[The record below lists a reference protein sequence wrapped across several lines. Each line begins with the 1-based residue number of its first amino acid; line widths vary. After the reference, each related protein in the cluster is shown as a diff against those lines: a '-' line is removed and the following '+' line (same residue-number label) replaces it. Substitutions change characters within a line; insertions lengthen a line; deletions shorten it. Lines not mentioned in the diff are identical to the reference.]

1 MKKKI
6 LISALCTMVLGSSLW
21 MSEIANAHPEDA
33 NANKASISKV
43 QNADKTLGRQGGF
56 KRPRPTKEQII
67 EMTSQRT
74 GYAKSELEALVANG
88 TQPFDLGMICS
99 YAKANNKSLNEIA
112 EMRKTM
118 TVGRIDYALGITPE
132 IKAQR
137 AIESQAKML
146 VNDNIVNKATADKLL
161 QKGYTAGDI
170 KIAQALSVRSN
181 KKLEAVLKMK
191 VAANKWA
198 DVAAKIGVRD
208 ADFKEIAAKNRMRGP
223 RKPGPGFSNIHFKKI
238 DKELISRVLSDN
250 YLFSKEEI
258 SKYCDA
264 GLNFGEIDLMCLYA
278 YLSGKPLASV
288 IDMRSKYTEN
298 QIEKKLGLTPS
309 LIHEKV
315 IAYQARR
322 LEERLGVSAKVTNE
336 YMLKGYAMHHI
347 AVSHL
352 VAPMCEK
359 DFETVLAAKIPS
371 KRWTTVAEEL
381 GLTQEQYKT
390 VTDKISYE
398 FRTKYE

>member
-1 MKKKI
+1 MKTKM
-6 LISALCTMVLGSSLW
+6 LISALCTMMLGSGLW
-21 MSEIANAHPEDA
+21 MSEIANAHPDDT
-33 NANKASISKV
+33 NTNKAGIAKV
-43 QNADKTLGRQGGF
+43 QNADKSFGRQGGF
-56 KRPRPTKEQII
+56 RRPRPTKEQII
-67 EMTSQRT
+67 EMISQRT

-99 YAKANNKSLNEIA
+99 YAKENNKSLNEIA
-112 EMRKTM
+112 ELRKTM

-132 IKAQR
+132 LKAQR
-137 AIESQAKML
+137 VIESQAKLL
-146 VNDNIVNKATADKLL
+146 VNDNVVNKGTADKLL
-161 QKGYTAGDI
+161 LKGYTAGDI

-191 VAANKWA
+191 VAATKWSEIA
-198 DVAAKIGVRD
+198 TKLGVGD

-238 DKELISRVLSDN
+238 DKELISRVLSEN
-250 YLFSKEEI
+250 YLFKKEEI
-258 SKYCDA
+258 AKYCDE
-264 GLNFGEIDLMCLYA
+264 GLSFSEIDLMCLYA
-278 YLSGKPLASV
+278 YLAEKPLASV
-288 IDMRSKYTEN
+288 IAMRSKYTEH
-298 QIEKKLGLTPS
+298 QIEKKLGLTPG

-322 LEERLGVSAKVTNE
+322 LEDRFGIAAKLTKD
-336 YMLKGYAMHHI
+336 YMTKGYAMHH
-347 AVSHL
+347 
-352 VAPMCEK
+352 VATAYLTAPICGK
-359 DFETVLAAKIPS
+359 DFDTVLAAKIPS